1 MKILNLRHLLLVLV
15 LTVVSVAHAED
26 KTVVWNNPTSASQD
40 GLSVTRVEFTNAE
53 TVLNIHYNGYS
64 DKILFVPET
73 YLYAD
78 GKRYAIR
85 KVDGQE
91 LNVWWDINGE
101 EKDYVFRFDPLP
113 LDTRLFELHEGD
125 YDRAFCIKG
134 ISTPEWMDKRI
145 NGSLYP
151 SAWRNEETGDFE
163 LAMLDD
169 QVVYGCQFWQY
180 KSKDDKKGRYVVT
193 NGREDMTI
201 TLGKEKKGVC
211 KISFNGAAP
220 RTYSRITTK
229 HLPDYPTKDDNDRFN
244 YNDFR
249 ADSAIV
255 IGCYTGLSDADR
267 KNLANGKTF
276 SAFTNFRWM
285 RDGKELYDNYKIKV
299 DSLGHF
305 RQAFSLPE
313 GCNDMYIDGAEYL
326 LEPGET
332 YFLYKNLE
340 TGQTILMGKN
350 ARFQNEFLSYGR
362 RVNGDFHFLYERN
375 DSTYE
380 QMVERTRLANEVI
393 KKKYKECD
401 SLFAAHPTLS
411 ARYRKYAKK
420 HIDAMCLENIKS
432 HRYLNQ
438 AEEGEKYIAQFIIDN
453 LWSKRADDMYSID
466 NFAFPLCRFMY
477 DYRQNFSPKEFSI
490 EATNEEEA
498 QRLFHKKTEIEPT
511 KAVIDSLETDP
522 VIRSLFVMRNLASG
536 IESNI
541 TPMTPDDEQLLN
553 DYVTIP
559 ALKEYVLKL
568 NEKAKNVK
576 FGEVN
581 FSKKYV
587 KEEGLKDI
595 TDGKA
600 LIDKIVEP
608 FKGQYVLIDIWG
620 TWCSPCKQAIKNSHK
635 DKEELKDY
643 DIVYIYL
650 ANNSPKRQWQTFING
665 CNAVGENCVHY
676 NLPPEQQEAIERY
689 FNVTAFPTYKLYGK
703 DGNLVNEHIDARD
716 TDVLKAVLDK
726 HK

>member
-1 MKILNLRHLLLVLV
+1 MKILNLRLLLLVLV
-15 LTVVSVAHAED
+15 LAVVSATYAKN
-26 KTVVWNNPTSASQD
+26 KTIVWNNPTSASQD
-40 GLSVTRVEFTNAE
+40 GFSVTRVELTNAE
-53 TVLNIHYNGYS
+53 TVLNIHFYGFNA
-64 DKILFVPET
+64 DKIMFVSDT

-85 KVDGQE
+85 NVDGQE
-91 LNVWWDINGE
+91 LNKWWDIKGE
-101 EKDYVFRFDPLP
+101 EKDYVFHFEPLP
-113 LDTRLFELHEGD
+113 LDTKLFELHEGD
-125 YDRAFCIKG
+125 GERAFCIKG
-134 ISTPEWMDKRI
+134 ISTHEWMEKRI
-145 NGSLYP
+145 KEKLYP
-151 SAWRNEETGDFE
+151 SAWRNEETGNFE
-163 LAMLDD
+163 LAILDD
-169 QVVYGCQFWQY
+169 YVVYDCQFWQY
-180 KSKDDKKGRYVVT
+180 KSKDDKNGKYVIT
-193 NGREDMTI
+193 NGKEDITI
-201 TLGKEKKGVC
+201 TLGKEKKGVRM
-211 KISFNGAAP
+211 ISFNGATP
-220 RTYSRITTK
+220 HTYSHITTK

-244 YNDFR
+244 YNNFR

-255 IGCYTGLSDADR
+255 IGCYAELSEAD
-267 KNLANGKTF
+267 KKTLAKGKTLDSF
-276 SAFTNFRWM
+276 ISFEWM
-285 RDGKELYDNYKIKV
+285 RDSEEMYDKYNIKV
-299 DSLGHF
+299 DSVGRF

-313 GCNDMYIDGAEYL
+313 GCNNVFIDGESYL

-340 TGQTILMGKN
+340 TGQIFMMGKN
-350 ARFQNEFLSYGR
+350 ARFQNEFLSHGTY
-362 RVNGDFHFLYERN
+362 VKDDFNLLYQRK
-375 DSTYE
+375 DTTYE
-380 QMVERTRLANEVI
+380 QMVETIRLADEVL

-411 ARYRKYAKK
+411 ARYRKYARKDVDVMYLRGINYMDK
-420 HIDAMCLENIKS
+420 HKSKEGKEYVIDYVLS
-432 HRYLNQ
+432 
-438 AEEGEKYIAQFIIDN
+438 N
-453 LWSKRADDMYSID
+453 LWNNRADDMYSILD
-466 NFAFPLCRFMY
+466 FGYPYKTFVNE
-477 DYRQNFSPKEFSI
+477 YRLSILPKSFRI

-498 QRLFHKKTEIEPT
+498 QREFHRITETEPT
-511 KAVIDSLETDP
+511 RKVAESICTDP
-522 VIRSLFVMRNLASG
+522 VIKSLFVMRNLASN

-553 DYVTIP
+553 DYITIP

-568 NEKAKNVK
+568 NDKAKNVK

-587 KEEGLKDI
+587 KEEDLKDI

-600 LIDKIVEP
+600 LIEKIIEP

-689 FNVTAFPTYKLYGK
+689 FDVRAFPTYKLYDKGGK
-703 DGNLVNEHIDARD
+703 LVNENFDARNTD
-716 TDVLKAVLDK
+716 TLKAVINRQK
-726 HK
+726 

>member
-1 MKILNLRHLLLVLV
+1 MKILNLRLLLLVLV
-15 LTVVSVAHAED
+15 LAVVSTTYAKN
-26 KTVVWNNPTSASQD
+26 KTIVWNNPTSASQD

-53 TVLNIHYNGYS
+53 TVLNIHYNGNS

-101 EKDYVFRFDPLP
+101 EKDYVFHFEPLP

-134 ISTPEWMDKRI
+134 ISTPEWMDKRM

-193 NGREDMTI
+193 NGKEDMTI
-201 TLGKEKKGVC
+201 TLGKEKKGIRM
-211 KISFNGAAP
+211 ISFNDAAP

-255 IGCYTGLSDADR
+255 IGCYAGLSDAD
-267 KNLANGKTF
+267 KKTLAKGKTLDSF
-276 SAFTNFRWM
+276 ISFEWM
-285 RDGKELYDNYKIKV
+285 RDSEEMYDKYNIKV
-299 DSLGHF
+299 DSVGRF

-313 GCNDMYIDGAEYL
+313 GCNDMFIDGEQYL

-332 YFLYKNLE
+332 YLLYKNIE
-340 TGQTILMGKN
+340 TGQIFMMGKN
-350 ARFQNEFLSYGR
+350 ARFQNEFLSHGTY
-362 RVNGDFHFLYERN
+362 VKDDFNLLYQRK
-375 DSTYE
+375 DTTYE
-380 QMVERTRLANEVI
+380 QMVETIRLADEVL

-411 ARYRKYAKK
+411 ARYRKYARKDVDVMYLRGINYMDK
-420 HIDAMCLENIKS
+420 HKSKEGKEYVIDYVLS
-432 HRYLNQ
+432 
-438 AEEGEKYIAQFIIDN
+438 N
-453 LWSKRADDMYSID
+453 LWNNRADDMYSILD
-466 NFAFPLCRFMY
+466 FGYPYKTFVNE
-477 DYRQNFSPKEFSI
+477 YRLSILPKSFRI

-498 QRLFHKKTEIEPT
+498 QREFHRITETEPT
-511 KAVIDSLETDP
+511 RKVAESICTDP
-522 VIRSLFVMRNLASG
+522 VIKSLFVMRNLASN

-553 DYVTIP
+553 DYITIP

-568 NEKAKNVK
+568 NDKAKKVK
-576 FGEVN
+576 IGEVN

-587 KEEGLKDI
+587 KEEDLKDI

-600 LIDKIVEP
+600 LIEKIIEP

-620 TWCSPCKQAIKNSHK
+620 TWCSPCKQAIRNSHK

-689 FNVTAFPTYKLYGK
+689 FDVRAFPTYKLYDKG
-703 DGNLVNEHIDARD
+703 GNLVNEHIDARD
-716 TDVLKAVLDK
+716 TDALKAVINRQK
-726 HK
+726 